1 VAVGGLTNIYIKK
14 EFLFVHTSRRLET
27 HSLVLQREAP
37 KRVFRA
43 GVQVHVQQAYRYM
56 YSSRTGVCT
65 AGVQVHVQQ
74 AHGCMYGRRTDVCTA
89 GVQVH
94 VQQAYRCKYSKRT
107 GKGTVYVFLRLPP
120 PVHWLNFAF
129 TYIETGLRYI
139 HNKLSSGIGVQY

>member
-37 KRVFRA
+37 KRVFTS
-43 GVQVHVQQAYRYM
+43 GVQVY
-56 YSSRTGVCT
+56 
-65 AGVQVHVQQ
+65 
-74 AHGCMYGRRTDVCTA
+74 
-89 GVQVH
+89 
-94 VQQAYRCKYSKRT
+94 VQQAYRCIYCRRTGVRTAAVQVYVQQAYRCMYSKRT